1 VVEEEQAKDSATT
14 DLPDEP
20 VEMYSDVFFF
30 KKRCTVMLSKLSRRS
45 KRSLTVP
52 PKVGCRGVQGA

>member
-20 VEMYSDVFFF
+20 VEMYSDVFFQ
-30 KKRCTVMLSKLSRRS
+30 KEMYSDVIQVVEEIK
-45 KRSLTVP
+45 
-52 PKVGCRGVQGA
+52 A

>member
-20 VEMYSDVFFF
+20 VEMFFF
-30 KKRCTVMLSKLSRRS
+30 S
-45 KRSLTVP
+45 KRD
-52 PKVGCRGVQGA
+52 VQ

>member
-20 VEMYSDVFFF
+20 VEMYSDVFF
-30 KKRCTVMLSKLSRRS
+30 S
-45 KRSLTVP
+45 KRD
-52 PKVGCRGVQGA
+52 VQ